1 MCPIRGFDS
10 RRLHE
15 VTLLSVAEVAAS
27 GDERATLEAMRDR
40 LAQAMDEAP
49 DAVVAQVA
57 GRLQHVLAR
66 LAELGAPKKETL
78 TDVLAER
85 RAARAGAQSSG

>member
-1 MCPIRGFDS
+1 M
-10 RRLHE
+10 
-15 VTLLSVAEVAAS
+15 SVADVAAS
-27 GDERATLEAMRDR
+27 GDERATLEAVRDR
-40 LAQAMDEAP
+40 LARAMDEAP

-66 LAELGAPKKETL
+66 LAELGAPEKESL

-85 RAARAGAQSSG
+85 RAAREAAKSTG